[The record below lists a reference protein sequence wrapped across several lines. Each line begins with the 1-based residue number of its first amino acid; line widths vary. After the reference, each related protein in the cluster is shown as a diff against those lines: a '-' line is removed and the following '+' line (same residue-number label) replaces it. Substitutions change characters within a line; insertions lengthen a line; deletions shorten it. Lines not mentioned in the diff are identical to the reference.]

1 MGENLV
7 YTTVEGP
14 PPPKDTGIARVP
26 IVEAAGWPG
35 ILKAARRGIPSG
47 VPMPQVPVGFSGLVW
62 DIGGSSQKV
71 MTPQGRVTVAA
82 AARASNAGVSTQ
94 YTPGNGCPPPPMGKG
109 VSSRYNGPMSWQ
121 EVSHS
126 CPNGIPPGWG
136 TPMGMTPS
144 WDVNSFSRNAGML
157 WSSHSIMSVAS

>member
-47 VPMPQVPVGFSGLVW
+47 VPMPQVPVGFSGLV
-62 DIGGSSQKV
+62 
-71 MTPQGRVTVAA
+71 
-82 AARASNAGVSTQ
+82 
-94 YTPGNGCPPPPMGKG
+94 
-109 VSSRYNGPMSWQ
+109 
-121 EVSHS
+121 
-126 CPNGIPPGWG
+126 
-136 TPMGMTPS
+136 
-144 WDVNSFSRNAGML
+144 
-157 WSSHSIMSVAS
+157 